1 MPMNSKSNLN
11 EPLTLNAI
19 HILISQ
25 QHDVSQLEIAFDIG
39 RIEETK
45 REQQKKSTRK
55 TLITILNFQIVSLHN
70 QEFR

>member
-25 QHDVSQLEIAFDIG
+25 QHDVSQLEIPFDIG

-45 REQQKKSTRK
+45 REQQK
-55 TLITILNFQIVSLHN
+55 N
-70 QEFR
+70 QQEKL

>member
-19 HILISQ
+19 QILISQ
-25 QHDVSQLEIAFDIG
+25 QHDVSQLEIPFDIG